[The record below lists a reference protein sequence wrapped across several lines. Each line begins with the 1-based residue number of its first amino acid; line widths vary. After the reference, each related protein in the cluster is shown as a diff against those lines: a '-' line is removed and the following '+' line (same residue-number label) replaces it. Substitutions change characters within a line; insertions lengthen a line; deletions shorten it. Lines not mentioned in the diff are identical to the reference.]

1 MTLQIKALPLRA
13 PTKARAPV
21 RALAWFMLLAAGGLV
36 WADNPMFN
44 GIETEMTAPEKA
56 ASGVDQLSPEQLK
69 ALNAWLANRFGG
81 QRSANAQ
88 PPTPAPA
95 TAPLTGDAD
104 LEASIDAEV
113 ARRVAQEVAA
123 VKQEMKQADESVEQS
138 EPFEATIQGSFTGWG
153 SKTVFPLDNGQV
165 WRQRSGSQ
173 YRHTSGD
180 SRVRFH
186 QNFLGLWQMTVLS
199 SGRTVGVRRVD

>member
-1 MTLQIKALPLRA
+1 MMFLIKALPLRA
-13 PTKARAPV
+13 PLK
-21 RALAWFMLLAAGGLV
+21 ALAWFLLVVAGGLV
-36 WADNPMFN
+36 WADNPMFS
-44 GIETEMTAPEKA
+44 GVEAEMSASEQA

-69 ALNAWLANRFGG
+69 ALNSWLFNRFGG
-81 QRSANAQ
+81 GRSANTQ
-88 PPTPAPA
+88 PPTPATA

-123 VKQEMKQADESVEQS
+123 VKQEMQQADTSVEQN
-138 EPFEATIQGSFTGWG
+138 EPFEATIQGSFKGWG

-165 WRQRSGSQ
+165 WRQRNSSQ

-180 SRVRFH
+180 NRVRFER
-186 QNFLGLWQMTVLS
+186 NFLGLWQMTVLS

>member
-1 MTLQIKALPLRA
+1 MTLLVKALPLRA
-13 PTKARAPV
+13 PIKVRAPIK
-21 RALAWFMLLAAGGLV
+21 ALAWFLLLAAGGLV

-44 GIETEMTAPEKA
+44 GIETEMTAPEQA

-81 QRSANAQ
+81 SRSANTQ
-88 PPTPAPA
+88 PPTPTTA
-95 TAPLTGDAD
+95 TASLTGDAD
-104 LEASIDAEV
+104 LDATIDAEV

-123 VKQEMKQADESVEQS
+123 VKQEMQQADTSVEQN
-138 EPFEATIQGSFTGWG
+138 EPFEATIQGSFKGWG

-165 WRQRSGSQ
+165 WRQRNSSQ

-180 SRVRFH
+180 NRVRFER
-186 QNFLGLWQMTVLS
+186 NFLGLWQMTVLS

>member
-1 MTLQIKALPLRA
+1 MTLLVKALPLSA
-13 PTKARAPV
+13 PIK
-21 RALAWFMLLAAGGLV
+21 ALAWFLLFAAGGLV
-36 WADNPMFN
+36 WADNPIFN
-44 GIETEMTAPEKA
+44 GVETEMTAPEQA

-88 PPTPAPA
+88 PPTPA
-95 TAPLTGDAD
+95 TAPLTDDAD

-123 VKQEMKQADESVEQS
+123 VRQEMKQADESVEQS
-138 EPFEATIQGSFTGWG
+138 EPFEATIQGSFAGWG

-180 SRVRFH
+180 SRVRFQ

>member
-1 MTLQIKALPLRA
+1 MTLLIKALPLRA
-13 PTKARAPV
+13 PVK
-21 RALAWFMLLAAGGLV
+21 ALAWFLLVVAGGLV
-36 WADNPMFN
+36 WADNPMFS
-44 GIETEMTAPEKA
+44 GVEAEMSASEQA

-69 ALNAWLANRFGG
+69 ALNSWLFNRFGG

-88 PPTPAPA
+88 PPTPTTA
-95 TAPLTGDAD
+95 TASLTGDAD
-104 LEASIDAEV
+104 LEATIDAEV

-123 VKQEMKQADESVEQS
+123 VKQEMQQADTSVEQN
-138 EPFEATIQGSFTGWG
+138 EPFEATIQGSFKGWG

-165 WRQRSGSQ
+165 WRQRNSSQ

-180 SRVRFH
+180 NRVRFER
-186 QNFLGLWQMTVLS
+186 NFLGLWQMTVLS

>member
-1 MTLQIKALPLRA
+1 MTLLIKALSLRA
-13 PTKARAPV
+13 PVK
-21 RALAWFMLLAAGGLV
+21 ALAWFLLVVAGGLV
-36 WADNPMFN
+36 WADNPMFS
-44 GIETEMTAPEKA
+44 GVEAEMSASEQA

-69 ALNAWLANRFGG
+69 ALNAWLANRFAG

-88 PPTPAPA
+88 PPTPTTAI
-95 TAPLTGDAD
+95 APLTGDAD
-104 LEASIDAEV
+104 LEATIDAEV

-123 VKQEMKQADESVEQS
+123 VKQEMQQADTSVEQN
-138 EPFEATIQGSFTGWG
+138 EPFEATIQGSFKGWG

-165 WRQRSGSQ
+165 WRQRNSSQ

-180 SRVRFH
+180 NRVRFER
-186 QNFLGLWQMTVLS
+186 NFLGLWQMTVLS

>member
-1 MTLQIKALPLRA
+1 MTLLIKALSLRA
-13 PTKARAPV
+13 PVK
-21 RALAWFMLLAAGGLV
+21 ALAWFLLVVAGGLV
-36 WADNPMFN
+36 WADNPMFS
-44 GIETEMTAPEKA
+44 GVEAEMSASEQA

-81 QRSANAQ
+81 GRSANAQ
-88 PPTPAPA
+88 PPTPTTAI
-95 TAPLTGDAD
+95 APLTGDAD
-104 LEASIDAEV
+104 LEATIDAEV

-123 VKQEMKQADESVEQS
+123 VKQEMQQADTSVEQN
-138 EPFEATIQGSFTGWG
+138 EPFEATIQGSFKGWG

-165 WRQRSGSQ
+165 WRQRNSSQ

-180 SRVRFH
+180 NRVRFER
-186 QNFLGLWQMTVLS
+186 NFLGLWQMTVLS

>member
-1 MTLQIKALPLRA
+1 MTLLIKALPLRA
-13 PTKARAPV
+13 PVK
-21 RALAWFMLLAAGGLV
+21 ALAWFLLVVAGGLV
-36 WADNPMFN
+36 WADNPMFS
-44 GIETEMTAPEKA
+44 GVEAEMSASEQA

-69 ALNAWLANRFGG
+69 ALNAWLANRFAG

-88 PPTPAPA
+88 PPTPTTAI
-95 TAPLTGDAD
+95 APLTGDAD
-104 LEASIDAEV
+104 LEATIDAEV

-123 VKQEMKQADESVEQS
+123 VKQEMQQADTSVEQN
-138 EPFEATIQGSFTGWG
+138 EPFEATIQGSFKGWG

-165 WRQRSGSQ
+165 WRQRNSSQ

-180 SRVRFH
+180 NRVRFER
-186 QNFLGLWQMTVLS
+186 NFLGLWQMTVLS

>member
-1 MTLQIKALPLRA
+1 MTLLIKALPLRA
-13 PTKARAPV
+13 PVK
-21 RALAWFMLLAAGGLV
+21 ALAWFLLVVAGGLV
-36 WADNPMFN
+36 WADNPMFS
-44 GIETEMTAPEKA
+44 GVEAEMSASEQA

-88 PPTPAPA
+88 PPTPTTAI
-95 TAPLTGDAD
+95 APLTGDAD
-104 LEASIDAEV
+104 LEATIDAEV

-123 VKQEMKQADESVEQS
+123 VKQEMQQADTSVEQN
-138 EPFEATIQGSFTGWG
+138 EPFEATIQGSFKGWG

-165 WRQRSGSQ
+165 WRQRNSSQ

-180 SRVRFH
+180 NRVRFER
-186 QNFLGLWQMTVLS
+186 NFLGLWQMTVLS